1 MKIWG
6 RTSETEKTQIKD
18 KIAQY
23 CAAISVRDWDLAK
36 SYCYPES
43 LVYSVTEQREALGI
57 SIPQS
62 VTFHTGSINI
72 KKDEATVA
80 VNFRIQTNL
89 QEEGEEYSS
98 IKDCVMPAILILIK
112 SEGEWYLYYLQIFGV
127 QSVYEENRGDR

>member
-6 RTSETEKTQIKD
+6 RTSETEKTQIKN

-23 CAAISVRDWDLAK
+23 CAAISDRDWDLAK

-43 LVYSVTEQREALGI
+43 LAYSITEQREALGI

-62 VTFHTGSINI
+62 VTFNTGSIDI
-72 KKDEATVA
+72 KKDKATVA

-98 IKDCVMPAILILIK
+98 IKDCLMPAILILIK